1 MDKKQVLTY
10 AALLILPFSIYQNHI
25 GYPLIA
31 QLSSIV
37 AFLFIYLD
45 FNQITGRLQFF
56 ALFVT
61 SITIA
66 YTSGSISDLFILSAA
81 SIIISTIGFSVR
93 LGLIKLLS
101 YSRYRYLELFLLI
114 MNLPLVIYILI
125 SQTENWYY
133 LFPTI
138 VYLAFHIGYTFV
150 IIQNGIQLEKGVE
163 NGYKAKAGTQAPD
176 FSLPDY
182 DGNLVSLSDYKNKR
196 FILLIF
202 VRGDWCPYCH
212 MILRTYMREKEK
224 FQSKNIMLLSIGPD
238 PVGVNREMATKLG
251 LDYKVLSDHGMKVAS
266 EYGIQLPDYRN
277 FTATKHEEGMPL
289 PASFLID
296 TKGKVIYTSRTTKV
310 GEFLDPNLI
319 FPILDSIE

>member
-1 MDKKQVLTY
+1 MSKKQVLTY
-10 AALLILPFSIYQNHI
+10 AALLILPFSVYQNEI

-31 QLSSIV
+31 QISGII
-37 AFLFIYLD
+37 AFLFAYLD
-45 FNQITGRLQFF
+45 FNQITNRSHFITIYL
-56 ALFVT
+56 T
-61 SITIA
+61 SILLAFI
-66 YTSGSISDLFILSAA
+66 SGGISEFFLLSSV
-81 SIIISTIGFSVR
+81 SIIISTIGFSIR
-93 LGLIKLLS
+93 LAFIKQLS
-101 YSRYRYLELFLLI
+101 YSRYRYLELCLLI
-114 MNLPLVIYILI
+114 INVPLVVIVFT
-125 SQTENWYY
+125 SQPDKWYY
-133 LFPTI
+133 LFPTL
-138 VYLAFHIGYTFV
+138 VFLAFHVGYTFV
-150 IIQNGIQLEKGVE
+150 VIQNAQQLEKGVE
-163 NGYKAKAGTQAPD
+163 NGYKAKAGTQAPN

-224 FQSKNIMLLSIGPD
+224 FQSKNIMLISIGPD

-251 LDYKVLSDHGMKVAS
+251 LDYKVLSDQGMKVAS

-277 FTATKHEEGMPL
+277 FTATKHDEGMPL

-319 FPILDSIE
+319 FPILDSID